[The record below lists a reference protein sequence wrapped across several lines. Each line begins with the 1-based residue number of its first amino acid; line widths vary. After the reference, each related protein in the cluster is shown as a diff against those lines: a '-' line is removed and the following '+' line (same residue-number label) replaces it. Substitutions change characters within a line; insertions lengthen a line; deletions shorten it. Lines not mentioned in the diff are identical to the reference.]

1 MVSDG
6 TRFTFR
12 LDSASAAGLIRVESP
27 DCLVGQEVPVR
38 WGDEQAMG
46 RVERVDADEN
56 GVRVTLAID
65 RPLGFLDI
73 SLPVSKGSP

>member
-1 MVSDG
+1 MGSDG

-12 LDSASAAGLIRVESP
+12 LDSASAASLIRIENP

-38 WGDEQAMG
+38 WGDEQAIG
-46 RVERVDADEN
+46 RVERVDAD

-73 SLPVSKGSP
+73 SLPVSEGSP